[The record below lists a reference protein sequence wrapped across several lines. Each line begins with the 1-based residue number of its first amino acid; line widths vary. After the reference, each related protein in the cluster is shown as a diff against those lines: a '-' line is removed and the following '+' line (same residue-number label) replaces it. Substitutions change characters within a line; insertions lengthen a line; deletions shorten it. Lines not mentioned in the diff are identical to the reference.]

1 MHFLVCGTFWYE
13 YRALRT
19 KNREISHS
27 PWEIH
32 HIADISMFT
41 PTECTKV
48 VLILILYHLGLI
60 YFTKKVGIEIL
71 CI

>member
-1 MHFLVCGTFWYE
+1 MHFLVCGTFWYK
-13 YRALRT
+13 YRALRM
-19 KNREISHS
+19 KNRENSHM

-41 PTECTKV
+41 PMEYTKV
-48 VLILILYHLGLI
+48 VLMLIPRHLGLI
-60 YFTKKVGIEIL
+60 YFTKKVGMEIL